1 MVNSR
6 FKNQSGDWEDRTSW
20 HRCVA
25 FGRTAENLAKF
36 FKKGSQ
42 IYLEGRL
49 ETRSWDDEA
58 SGQKRYM
65 TEVIINNFEFI
76 DSKSGGPSQ
85 SIDDTFLDDF
95 NIDDSSSNDVPF

>member
-1 MVNSR
+1 
-6 FKNQSGDWEDRTSW
+6 
-20 HRCVA
+20 
-25 FGRTAENLAKF
+25 
-36 FKKGSQ
+36 
-42 IYLEGRL
+42 
-49 ETRSWDDEA
+49 
-58 SGQKRYM
+58 M